1 MRWHVAW
8 WSCYDILDNTDPALV
23 PADQNTPLCGTYR
36 QHPMSAVHHCY
47 KSYRNNCKG
56 RFRLLHLK
64 WTLEEFEIYRLN
76 HEQCGNYV
84 LNETVKTIYLFLIR
98 SEIHLKTSTEHFVIY
113 IQNTTFQKTVLLLCN
128 SKLSLVFLPNKE
140 NRSYRTTPISDLLNS
155 CKDYY
160 INILKTLS
168 LTL

>member
-1 MRWHVAW
+1 MEY
-8 WSCYDILDNTDPALV
+8 WSLCYDILDNTDPALV
-23 PADQNTPLCGTYR
+23 PANQNTPVCGTYKH
-36 QHPMSAVHHCY
+36 HPMSAVHHYY
-47 KSYRNNCKG
+47 KSYRNNCTG
-56 RFRLLHLK
+56 RFLLLHLK
-64 WTLEEFEIYRLN
+64 WTLEKFEIYRLN
-76 HEQCGNYV
+76 QEQYGNYV
-84 LNETVKTIYLFLIR
+84 LNETVETFFYLIR

-155 CKDYY
+155 CKDNY